1 MQSRQVLFCA
11 VNHIFIFFSCIWCIL
26 NAGILVHIVV
36 AISPIGMGDIQVII
50 EIVAGIEI
58 RMLPAFDIVIQA
70 FRRLASFLF
79 CGRRN
84 MIDLPGMIICSSES
98 QLSCLE
104 GSRIILDAIIAKSS
118 LDHIR
123 TLTLGDDI
131 DAAAICLRAI
141 QDSAPPADDF
151 DAVDRFDRD
160 ILEIV
165 PPALIDRHAINQNQ
179 RPFFDT
185 TNDRLAGHGTLRN
198 ITGTLSV
205 GNDARRKF
213 QRFLYTGR
221 PCLLQ
226 IICMKDLD
234 RRRRLHILRHTALG
248 GDKHRIQLIDLC
260 CTDPGSTCCS
270 GENRAGDSRG

>member
-1 MQSRQVLFCA
+1 MDD
-11 VNHIFIFFSCIWCIL
+11 IFIFLTCIVRIV
-26 NAGILVHIVV
+26 NAGVLVHIVITV
-36 AISPIGMGDIQVII
+36 SSIGMGDIQVII
-50 EIVAGIEI
+50 EIIAGIEI

-70 FRRLASFLF
+70 SRRPASFTSRF

-84 MIDLPGMIICSSES
+84 MIDLPRMIICSSES
-98 QLSCLE
+98 QLPCLE

-123 TLTLGDDI
+123 TLALGDDI
-131 DAAAICLRAI
+131 DDAAICLRAI
-141 QDSAPPADDF
+141 QDSTSAADDF
-151 DAVDRFDRD
+151 DAVDRFDGD
-160 ILEIV
+160 IFQIITT
-165 PPALIDRHAINQNQ
+165 ALIDRHAINQNQ
-179 RPFFDT
+179 RPFFNT
-185 TNDRLAGHGTLRN
+185 TDDSLAGHGALRN

-205 GNDARRKF
+205 GNDARREF
-213 QRFLYTGR
+213 QRFLHAGR

-226 IICMKDLD
+226 VICMKDLD